1 MNQFFGFIADIRFI
15 IAVSVIVVLAV
26 IWLLVTVIRA
36 RHFQRE
42 LNELKIRF
50 EAVRMIPLS
59 LKMNKVMNVAHAN
72 EKIMKPVDAAN
83 ESFLKVSSEINEFNE
98 NLSVLDNDI
107 QTNHLS
113 KMKKKIASLQ
123 EKIQTLEVDT
133 KSLEHTLDGFLAKE
147 TAQRQEVTAL
157 KNRFRAMKTQAM
169 ETANRLSFAWAMVEQ
184 KISDCEKMFM
194 TFEEWMFNADFD
206 KANKEL
212 VRIKF
217 SMADLDKILDQMPDL
232 IHDAQG
238 IIPKLAQ
245 SLQKSFIH
253 QKSRGVFLKHL
264 EIETNLK
271 MMTESLNEDLRYLK
285 SGSVDG
291 VKDRLKDMKERI
303 KQMDQ
308 AVKTEGKAFD
318 EVYILTKDSLKLRDQ
333 VEKLK
338 LFVVEKYAKVKD
350 RFDLAKMKEQID
362 HECNVFNQ
370 LVETMPSIM
379 DTIKNQQV
387 PATEVLVGLR
397 KLITDLDTSNN
408 VFKEMKEEL
417 EVASGDEERCR
428 EQLIKL
434 QVTMSI
440 VQLKLRKTK
449 LPIISDKYEEDVNRA
464 YEYFYR
470 LNGLLDASPL
480 QMPLINSTL
489 QEAVPFVYKLYRE
502 LMNIIGTAVMVEETI
517 VYGNRYRSTY
527 ADIDSD
533 LTREELDFR
542 NGEYTLA
549 LHRAITTMEKIN
561 PGSYETMMQ
570 KSRALDA

>member
-217 SMADLDKILDQMPDL
+217 SMTDLDKILDQMPDL

-238 IIPKLAQ
+238 IIPKCY
-245 SLQKSFIH
+245 SSKKSACLF
-253 QKSRGVFLKHL
+253 
-264 EIETNLK
+264 
-271 MMTESLNEDLRYLK
+271 
-285 SGSVDG
+285 
-291 VKDRLKDMKERI
+291 
-303 KQMDQ
+303 
-308 AVKTEGKAFD
+308 KT
-318 EVYILTKDSLKLRDQ
+318 
-333 VEKLK
+333 
-338 LFVVEKYAKVKD
+338 
-350 RFDLAKMKEQID
+350 
-362 HECNVFNQ
+362 
-370 LVETMPSIM
+370 
-379 DTIKNQQV
+379 
-387 PATEVLVGLR
+387 
-397 KLITDLDTSNN
+397 
-408 VFKEMKEEL
+408 
-417 EVASGDEERCR
+417 CR
-428 EQLIKL
+428 E
-434 QVTMSI
+434 
-440 VQLKLRKTK
+440 
-449 LPIISDKYEEDVNRA
+449 
-464 YEYFYR
+464 
-470 LNGLLDASPL
+470 
-480 QMPLINSTL
+480 
-489 QEAVPFVYKLYRE
+489 
-502 LMNIIGTAVMVEETI
+502 
-517 VYGNRYRSTY
+517 
-527 ADIDSD
+527 
-533 LTREELDFR
+533 
-542 NGEYTLA
+542 
-549 LHRAITTMEKIN
+549 
-561 PGSYETMMQ
+561 
-570 KSRALDA
+570 